1 MGSLV
6 TLKFHSVSCSQ
17 WAYEIGQVPRHKS
30 QAKGTLVSVMVHSA
44 SRSIP
49 NNFRRGGTMGI
60 EAIDHWVLV
69 VKDLEETFAF
79 YRKLGLEA
87 GWQERPG
94 GRGTRPIIRI
104 SETQKLNLYVIDRY
118 EIESPTF
125 APGYATGSADFC
137 LRWEGTVQEA
147 QDFLK
152 QAGVPVLQEPA
163 ARSGALGP
171 ATSLYVRDPDGNL
184 IELITYGDPKY
195 R

>member
-1 MGSLV
+1 
-6 TLKFHSVSCSQ
+6 
-17 WAYEIGQVPRHKS
+17 
-30 QAKGTLVSVMVHSA
+30 
-44 SRSIP
+44 
-49 NNFRRGGTMGI
+49 MGI

-69 VKDLEETFAF
+69 VKDLEATFAF

-104 SETQKLNLYVIDRY
+104 NETQKLNLYKADRY

-125 APGYATGSADFC
+125 APGYRTGSADFC

-163 ARSGALGP
+163 ARSGAQGP
-171 ATSLYVRDPDGNL
+171 GTSLYVRDPDGNL
-184 IELITYGDPKY
+184 IELITYGDPNY
-195 R
+195 Q

>member
-1 MGSLV
+1 M
-6 TLKFHSVSCSQ
+6 
-17 WAYEIGQVPRHKS
+17 A
-30 QAKGTLVSVMVHSA
+30 
-44 SRSIP
+44 
-49 NNFRRGGTMGI
+49 I

-69 VKDLEETFAF
+69 VRDLEETFSF

-94 GRGTRPIIRI
+94 GRGRRPIIRI
-104 SETQKLNLYVIDRY
+104 SDTQKLNLYLVDRY
-118 EIESPTF
+118 KIESPSF

-152 QAGVPVLQEPA
+152 QAGVPVLNEPV
-163 ARSGALGP
+163 ARSGAQGP

-184 IELITYGDPKY
+184 IELMIYGDPKY
-195 R
+195 Q

>member
-1 MGSLV
+1 MS
-6 TLKFHSVSCSQ
+6 
-17 WAYEIGQVPRHKS
+17 
-30 QAKGTLVSVMVHSA
+30 
-44 SRSIP
+44 
-49 NNFRRGGTMGI
+49 I

-104 SETQKLNLYVIDRY
+104 SETQKLNLYVVDRY

-125 APGYATGSADFC
+125 APGYRTGSADLC
-137 LRWEGTVQEA
+137 LRWKGTVQEA

-152 QAGVPVLQEPA
+152 QAGISVLHEPA

-171 ATSLYVRDPDGNL
+171 GTSLYVRDPDDNL

-195 R
+195 A

>member
-1 MGSLV
+1 
-6 TLKFHSVSCSQ
+6 
-17 WAYEIGQVPRHKS
+17 
-30 QAKGTLVSVMVHSA
+30 
-44 SRSIP
+44 
-49 NNFRRGGTMGI
+49 MGI

-69 VKDLEETFAF
+69 VKDLEKTFAF

-104 SETQKLNLYVIDRY
+104 SETQKLNLYVVDRY

-163 ARSGALGP
+163 ARSGAQGP
-171 ATSLYVRDPDGNL
+171 GTSLYVRDPDNNL

-195 R
+195 Q